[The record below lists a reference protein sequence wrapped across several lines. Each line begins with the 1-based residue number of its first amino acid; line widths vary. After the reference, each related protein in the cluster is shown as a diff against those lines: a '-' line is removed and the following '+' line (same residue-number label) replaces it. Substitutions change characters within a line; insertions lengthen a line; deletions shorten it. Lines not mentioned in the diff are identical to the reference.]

1 MPPFSSSTLSLIAA
15 GAYLLVTAICL
26 AAMLTAKSRN
36 QHQSHWKG
44 WLVIALFFAVLV
56 VLRLLN
62 LEEIWRYEMRDW
74 ARSHGAYGDRQGL
87 QIPLTIG
94 IILLAGLGAIV
105 WILRKFRGTR
115 GRRNIALVAAQLG
128 AMALLVLMALRM
140 ISFSTL
146 DKLLYGPLKLN
157 WVGDLGSTAL
167 VAGCALYY
175 IYVVLRATGVRTR
188 G

>member
-1 MPPFSSSTLSLIAA
+1 MPSFSSSTLSLIAA
-15 GAYLLVTAICL
+15 GAYLLVSAICL

-36 QHQSHWKG
+36 QQQSHWKG

-56 VLRLLN
+56 ALRLLN
-62 LEEIWRYEMRDW
+62 LEEIWRYELRDW
-74 ARSHGAYGDRQGL
+74 ARSQGAYEERQGL

-94 IILLAGLGAIV
+94 IVLLAGLGAIV
-105 WILRKFRGTR
+105 WILRRFRGLR
-115 GRRNIALVAAQLG
+115 GRRNIALIAAQLG
-128 AMALLVLMALRM
+128 SMALLVLMALRM

-157 WVGDLGSTAL
+157 WVSDLGLTGL
-167 VAGCALYY
+167 VAGCAFYY
-175 IYVVLRATGVRTR
+175 IHIVRQGASVKGR